1 MLRLRGGAASGAA
14 APFVAGHI
22 RDLIGAVTA
31 VAADDV
37 ILEQPGVKAGRLRAI
52 KADIAAQ
59 VCDPRLDIAGVA
71 ARAGISP
78 RYVRRLFQDE
88 GSSFSDHVLGERSEE
103 HTSEPQSL
111 MRISYA
117 VFCLK
122 KKIKITIFN

>member
-1 MLRLRGGAASGAA
+1 MFSLFPYSTLFRSVPRQGDMLGWLHAYIDMLRLRVDAAAGAA

-71 ARAGISP
+71 ARAGIRP
-78 RYVRRLFQDE
+78 R
-88 GSSFSDHVLGERSEE
+88 
-103 HTSEPQSL
+103 
-111 MRISYA
+111 
-117 VFCLK
+117 
-122 KKIKITIFN
+122 

>member
-1 MLRLRGGAASGAA
+1 MIWRCASFHGNATCSLLHAYIDMLRLRVDAASGAA

-71 ARAGISP
+71 ARAGKIGRASG
-78 RYVRRLFQDE
+78 RE
-88 GSSFSDHVLGERSEE
+88 GVCPYG
-103 HTSEPQSL
+103 
-111 MRISYA
+111 
-117 VFCLK
+117 
-122 KKIKITIFN
+122 